1 AHADERCVTGTNRC
15 LPHLSSGP
23 QWGSTS
29 LGVLLCQAC
38 SIIHKKILPAN
49 KVKHLSSWE
58 VPELKTLAENGNAAA
73 KAKYEVVMPIYYYR
87 PRRNDCQVLKEEWV
101 KAKYERQEFVD
112 PMKKQSY
119 QEEVREGWL
128 MKLGR
133 DNGLFLKR
141 KFVLREKDG
150 KLKYYPKEDEKDPK
164 AVINVETMNPTFQP
178 EKIGHRNGLQITYQ
192 KEHRTRNLFL
202 YHEDGKEIVD
212 WFNTIRAVQ
221 FKWLKLA
228 FPAEGDQELLKRL
241 PRNFLKEGF
250 MEKTGPKKTESFKKR
265 WFTLDKRRLLY
276 FCDPLDAFPKGEVF
290 LGHKDNGYSAGLGLP
305 KGTESNGAWKHGIT
319 LDTPKRCYLFTCES
333 EGDQKDWL
341 DHFNAIINTAMSPHD
356 YAQESLLKHK

>member
-1 AHADERCVTGTNRC
+1 MFFRSRETRRARTAGR
-15 LPHLSSGP
+15 S
-23 QWGSTS
+23 
-29 LGVLLCQAC
+29 
-38 SIIHKKILPAN
+38 
-49 KVKHLSSWE
+49 
-58 VPELKTLAENGNAAA
+58 TLAENGNAAA

-228 FPAEGDQELLKRL
+228 FPAEGDQE
-241 PRNFLKEGF
+241 
-250 MEKTGPKKTESFKKR
+250 
-265 WFTLDKRRLLY
+265 
-276 FCDPLDAFPKGEVF
+276 DAFPKGEVF